1 MTTDD
6 IGEKLKQITLFKA
19 LMERPDELQLVR
31 DNLERKTLEKGAVI
45 IEEGQDG
52 DELFILLHGEIEILK
67 HTTEGEPYTVAKLND
82 GMNVFFG
89 ELALVDRDKRSATVR
104 ALTRCDLLVLNRT
117 RFTALGEKNPRLG
130 WHLLS
135 EIAGLLSKR
144 LRKANEDALVLF
156 ETLVNELAG

>member
-1 MTTDD
+1 MSDE
-6 IGEKLKQITLFKA
+6 IGEKLKHIALFKA
-19 LMERPDELQLVR
+19 LVNRPEELQQVR
-31 DNLERKTLEKGAVI
+31 ESLEQKTLEQGAVI

-52 DELFILLHGEIEILK
+52 DELFILLRGEIEILK

-104 ALTRCDLLVLNRT
+104 ALSRCDLLVLNRA
-117 RFTALGEKNPRLG
+117 RFSALGEKNPKLG